1 MKKKILFTNDI
12 VVGGGVEKLMY
23 DLVWA
28 WHKKYDITIMT
39 FDYDKRFYDYYP
51 SDVAYLSL
59 SKWIKDPDA
68 EKGFWFWLRKPYRA
82 IVEHMVNVMGF
93 DVLLCM
99 KDGWPLWRGT
109 RYNIPKK
116 FAWNHTDYNSHYD
129 SKYIFGNEENE
140 VKVMQKYDNIVCVAK
155 DVKKGV
161 SDVIGNPGNLIVRY
175 NPINVDHIIKRSK
188 ELVTDIDS
196 MNLPEEKRPVRFISV
211 GRLNEQKG
219 YTLLIQAAKML
230 EDEGYNFEI
239 IVIGS
244 KGKWGGDEY
253 ERIQKTLRETGA
265 KSCKFIGGRKNPY
278 KYMAIADWFIS
289 SSIFEGYSL
298 VSQEAA
304 ILDVPMLLTD
314 CSGARELLGD
324 SEYGIVM
331 PIGVDGIYQ
340 NMKRVLD
347 NPELH
352 SYYKEKISERKKI
365 IDFDKRVSEIEK
377 LFN

>member
-99 KDGWPLWRGT
+99 KDGWPLWRGI

-116 FAWNHTDYNSHYD
+116 IAWNHTDYNSHYD

-155 DVKKGV
+155 DIKKGV

-175 NPINVDHIIKRSK
+175 NPINVNYIIK
-188 ELVTDIDS
+188 L
-196 MNLPEEKRPVRFISV
+196 
-211 GRLNEQKG
+211 
-219 YTLLIQAAKML
+219 
-230 EDEGYNFEI
+230 
-239 IVIGS
+239 
-244 KGKWGGDEY
+244 
-253 ERIQKTLRETGA
+253 
-265 KSCKFIGGRKNPY
+265 
-278 KYMAIADWFIS
+278 
-289 SSIFEGYSL
+289 
-298 VSQEAA
+298 
-304 ILDVPMLLTD
+304 
-314 CSGARELLGD
+314 
-324 SEYGIVM
+324 
-331 PIGVDGIYQ
+331 
-340 NMKRVLD
+340 
-347 NPELH
+347 
-352 SYYKEKISERKKI
+352 
-365 IDFDKRVSEIEK
+365 
-377 LFN
+377 

>member
-1 MKKKILFTNDI
+1 MKKKLLFTNDI
-12 VVGGGVEKLMY
+12 LLGGGVEKLMY

-28 WHKKYDITIMT
+28 WHEKYDITVMT
-39 FDYDKRFYDYYP
+39 FDYDKRFYEFYP
-51 SDVAYLSL
+51 EDVLYISL
-59 SKWIKDPDA
+59 SKGIKKPDA
-68 EKGFWFWLRKPYRA
+68 EDGFWFWARKPYRA
-82 IVEHMVNVMGF
+82 MVEHMVNAMKF

-99 KDGWPLWRGT
+99 KDGWPLWRGV
-109 RYNIPKK
+109 RYNIPMK
-116 FAWNHTDYNSHYD
+116 FAWNHTDYNNHYE
-129 SKYIFGNEENE
+129 SNYIFGSEENE
-140 VKVMQKYDNIVCVAK
+140 VKIMQQYDKIVCVAK
-155 DVKKGV
+155 DVKKGI
-161 SDVIGNPGNLIVRY
+161 SDVIGDPGNLIVKY
-175 NPINVDHIIKRSK
+175 NPINKDLILKKSK
-188 ELVTDIDS
+188 EKVTDIES
-196 MNLPEEKRPVRFISV
+196 LNLPEEVRPVRFVSV

-219 YTLLIQAAKML
+219 YTLLIEAAKKL

-244 KGKWGGDEY
+244 KQKWGDEY
-253 ERIQKTLRETGA
+253 EKIQNALKRTGV

-331 PIGVDGIYQ
+331 PIDVEEIC
-340 NMKRVLD
+340 NSMRKVMD
-347 NPELH
+347 NPEQR
-352 SYYKEKISERKKI
+352 SYYKNKISKRKAI
-365 IDFDKRVSEIEK
+365 IDFDERAAEIEQ
-377 LFN
+377 LFC